1 MSLEVSLR
9 EARAIRISMVSVM
22 AALSVALSF
31 IQIPFPMAPFLKYD
45 LAGIP
50 LIITALLMGPKYALL
65 ADTILMIALLRG
77 GDPIGAA
84 MKWAAEAST
93 FIPMYYTYRL
103 LRGRFSSVKVLYA
116 SSSAVGITARVGLM
130 VAANYIIDPWWFL
143 IAHWTSTYVKAVSLT
158 IYLLPVIAIF
168 NLTIAI
174 IYIAVAYPA
183 YLTIARR
190 FRWLINAGGE

>member
-1 MSLEVSLR
+1 MALEVSLK
-9 EARAIRISMVSVM
+9 ETRAIKISLASVM

-31 IQIPFPMAPFLKYD
+31 IQIPFPIAPFLKYD

-50 LIITALLMGPKYALL
+50 LIITVLLIGPKYALL

-77 GDPIGAA
+77 GDPIGAV

-103 LRGRFSSVKVLYA
+103 LGGRFSNVKVLYA
-116 SSSAVGITARVGLM
+116 SSATMGVVARVGLM
-130 VAANYIIDPWWFL
+130 VIANYIIDPWWFL
-143 IAHWTSTYVKAVSLT
+143 MAHWVGTYAKAVSLT
-158 IYLLPVIAIF
+158 IYLLPIVALF
-168 NLTIAI
+168 NLTIAV
-174 IYIAVAYPA
+174 IYVAVAYPV

-190 FRWLINAGGE
+190 FRWLTDAHGE